1 MRFDVVTIFPSMFD
15 RVFDQGVVGKARQAK
30 LGSSTL
36 LNFQIHNLR
45 DYTETKHQIVD
56 DAPFG
61 GGGGLIFKMEPLV
74 KALRAIRDP
83 NVKSRS
89 ILMSP
94 RGRVLTH
101 EIAQELCTSY
111 EQIILFCGRYEG
123 VDERFKEYIDEE
135 LSIGDFILSGGEI
148 AAMAV
153 CDAVSRFVP
162 GVVGQEEAPYQDSFS
177 DGLLE
182 HPTYTRPATFEGKAV
197 PEVLLSG
204 NHAQIQAWRQAQKL
218 NTTLQRRPDLLKKI
232 RKQDYES
239 P

>member
-15 RVFDQGVVGKARQAK
+15 RVFDQGVVGKAHQAK
-30 LGSSTL
+30 LL
-36 LNFQIHNLR
+36 DFRIHNLR

-74 KALRAIRDP
+74 KALRAIQDSTL
-83 NVKSRS
+83 KSRS

-101 EIAQELCTSY
+101 TIAQELSAY

-123 VDERFKEYIDEE
+123 VDERFREYMDDEI
-135 LSIGDFILSGGEI
+135 SIGDFILSGGEI

-162 GVVGQEEAPYQDSFS
+162 GVVGQKEAPYQDSFS

-182 HPTYTRPATFEGKAV
+182 YPAYTRPAIFEGKSV
-197 PEVLLSG
+197 PSVLLSG
-204 NHAQIQAWRQAQKL
+204 NHAEIRTWRQAQKL
-218 NTTLQRRPDLLKKI
+218 NTTLQRRPDLLKKA
-232 RKQDYES
+232 RKLDHET

>member
-15 RVFDQGVVGKARQAK
+15 RVFDQGVVGKAHQAK
-30 LGSSTL
+30 LL
-36 LNFQIHNLR
+36 DFRIHNLR
-45 DYTETKHQIVD
+45 DYTQTKHKIVD

-61 GGGGLIFKMEPLV
+61 GGGGLIFKIEPLV
-74 KALRAIRDP
+74 KALRSIQDP
-83 NVKSRS
+83 SVKSRS

-94 RGRVLTH
+94 RGCVLTH
-101 EIAQELCTSY
+101 EVAQSLASY
-111 EQIILFCGRYEG
+111 EQVILFCGRYEG
-123 VDERFKEYIDEE
+123 VDERFRDYIDEE

-153 CDAVSRFVP
+153 CDAVSRFIP

-182 HPTYTRPATFEGKAV
+182 HPTYTRPATFEGKSV
-197 PEVLLSG
+197 PSVLLTG
-204 NHAQIQAWRQAQKL
+204 NHGEIRAWRQTQKL

-232 RKQDYES
+232 RKQDYET